1 MKIKTLILFVCTLS
15 SFYAI
20 AQPTQFSMAT
30 DVTVVRSFKKDQKFW
45 SIGQT
50 VAGHFHFTKKDG
62 LYLLFTYAG
71 NGKFSNQLNATAKDS
86 ATIPQGVSYTNK
98 ANLSYRHISVG
109 WRHYLKGAF
118 NAEEDWN
125 LYGYGGFG
133 LMFGRVQNLHSIRID
148 TSNYELPVLS
158 GEGNFKRLTFDLG
171 LGFEVYAGGNVYFY
185 AEVRTLIATTGY
197 PSRYL
202 FVNNDAPLT
211 GSINLGA
218 RILFD

>member
-1 MKIKTLILFVCTLS
+1 M
-15 SFYAI
+15 

-45 SIGQT
+45 CIGQT
-50 VAGHFHFTKKDG
+50 VAGHFHFTKRDG
-62 LYLLFTYAG
+62 LYLFFTYAG
-71 NGKFSNQLNATAKDS
+71 KGKFSNRLSAAAKDS
-86 ATIPQGVSYTNK
+86 TVLPQVINYTNK

-109 WRHYLKGAF
+109 WRRYLKGAF
-118 NAEEDWN
+118 NAEEGWN

-133 LMFGRVQNLHSIRID
+133 LMFGRVQNLHSVGID
-148 TSNYELPVLS
+148 TSKFELPVLS
-158 GEGNFKRLTFDLG
+158 GEGKFKRLTFDLG

-185 AEVRTLIATTGY
+185 AEARTLIATTSY